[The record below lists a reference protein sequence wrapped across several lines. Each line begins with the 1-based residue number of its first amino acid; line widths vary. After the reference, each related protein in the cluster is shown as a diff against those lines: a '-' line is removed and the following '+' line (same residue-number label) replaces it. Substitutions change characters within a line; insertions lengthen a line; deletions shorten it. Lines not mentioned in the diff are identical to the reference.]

1 MQFGADLSALID
13 RFSPEARHPIALA
26 VSGGSD
32 SLALLF
38 LCHAWA
44 ANANRALIVF
54 TVDHAL
60 RPEARDEAA
69 LVAEHCNLLQIPHQS
84 LRWPR
89 PRPSQNA
96 ARRARYRL
104 MADAMAGVGANC
116 LLTGHTLDDVIET
129 VFMRRKRGVRGG
141 LSVGPGL
148 AAPMPAWPEGRDMT
162 LIRPLIRTRR
172 QSLRNHLD
180 ELGVSWV
187 EDPSNQN
194 PQFERVR
201 IRAFFEQHQ
210 TVRDGML
217 PTIVSLQDERADLD
231 YAIGQLLATVQVRP
245 DGLIEVADG
254 GYQVRLL
261 GLLAR
266 VASGSD
272 RDPRRSAVA
281 AMVKALTK
289 PGMRQTLGGAW
300 FQRIPAG
307 FHIGRD
313 PAETTET
320 GAPLFDGRFVRDFE
334 ARFPEVHETSFLL
347 RHARPPDSAWRE
359 IVSER
364 IAHMRRCYE
373 AAKEPVCVEQRLIL
387 KPQSPQSESRF
398 CKD

>member
-44 ANANRALIVF
+44 ETANRALIVF

-69 LVAEHCNLLQIPHQS
+69 LVAEHCNRLQITHQS
-84 LRWPR
+84 LRWLR

-96 ARRARYRL
+96 ARRARYGL
-104 MADAMAGVGANC
+104 MADAMAEVGANC

-162 LIRPLIRTRR
+162 LLRPLIGTRR
-172 QSLRNHLD
+172 QSLRTHLD
-180 ELGVSWV
+180 ELSVSWI
-187 EDPSNQN
+187 EDPSNQD
-194 PQFERVR
+194 PKFERVR
-201 IRAFFEQHQ
+201 LRAFFERHQ
-210 TVRDGML
+210 TLRDGIL
-217 PTIVSLQDERADLD
+217 STVLSLQDERADLD
-231 YAIGQLLATVQVRP
+231 YAIGQLLAKVQVRP
-245 DGLIEVADG
+245 DGLIEVADSIH
-254 GYQVRLL
+254 QTRLL

-281 AMVKALTK
+281 AMVKALTE

-307 FHIGRD
+307 FLIGRD
-313 PAETTET
+313 PAESTET
-320 GAPLFDGRFVRDFE
+320 GSTVFDGRFVRDSK
-334 ARFPEVHETSFLL
+334 ARFPEAQETSFLV
-347 RHARPPDSAWRE
+347 RHGRPPDSAWRE
-359 IVSER
+359 IISER

-373 AAKEPVCVEQRLIL
+373 AANEPDCAEQRLIL
-387 KPQSPQSESRF
+387 KPQSSQSESSF
-398 CKD
+398 CKG